1 MSANTNSKTQAS
13 VWLKPEQ
20 VEALRSAVYRCRPD
34 YLQQR
39 DDALL
44 ALLYDTGLRVAEL
57 VAVDVDHLREDNSLL
72 FVPAENQK
80 DYPNDNSPKV
90 ARLGLAPDTTRTL
103 SAYLGSRWKDTEAL
117 FPSRERDRIG
127 TQGVRDLLRTVA
139 REAGVEPYLLDG
151 SRGDPDDVTPH
162 AFRHSVAYR
171 MMNEEE
177 GNTLYD
183 VRNRLRHRSIT
194 TTERRYDHVIER

>member
-39 DDALL
+39 DDALI

-90 ARLGLAPDTTRTL
+90 ARLGLAAVGVPRLPVEGHRGAVSLTGAGPYRNP
-103 SAYLGSRWKDTEAL
+103 GRPRPPPGRRSRG
-117 FPSRERDRIG
+117 RR
-127 TQGVRDLLRTVA
+127 RTVPP
-139 REAGVEPYLLDG
+139 R
-151 SRGDPDDVTPH
+151 
-162 AFRHSVAYR
+162 
-171 MMNEEE
+171 
-177 GNTLYD
+177 
-183 VRNRLRHRSIT
+183 RLPR
-194 TTERRYDHVIER
+194 